1 MSRAVFADVHNRLG
15 VALLIVRTIK
25 FLRLLLRMHCEFL
38 EIFHVDM
45 WRWYSRPRTCAVHKV
60 LSHCSV
66 SKIQV
71 MEKYGNCKNHSQLK
85 ILLFSFSLFPIHMLW
100 GGGGGVWTLAE
111 ILSVT
116 LHKC

>member
-38 EIFHVDM
+38 EIFHVEM
-45 WRWYSRPRTCAVHKV
+45 WRWYSRLRTCVVHKV
-60 LSHCSV
+60 LSHCSG

-71 MEKYGNCKNHSQLK
+71 MENMEIAKTIVNLKYYYF
-85 ILLFSFSLFPIHMLW
+85 LFLYFQ
-100 GGGGGVWTLAE
+100 
-111 ILSVT
+111 
-116 LHKC
+116 

>member
-25 FLRLLLRMHCEFL
+25 FLRLLLRMHGEFL
-38 EIFHVDM
+38 EIFHVKM
-45 WRWYSRPRTCAVHKV
+45 WRWYSTPRTCAVHKV
-60 LSHCSV
+60 LSHCSI
-66 SKIQV
+66 SKILV
-71 MEKYGNCKNHSQLK
+71 MEKYGNCIVNLK
-85 ILLFSFSLFPIHMLW
+85 YYYFSFSLFPIHMLW
-100 GGGGGVWTLAE
+100 GGFWTLAE

>member
-38 EIFHVDM
+38 EIFHVEM
-45 WRWYSRPRTCAVHKV
+45 WRWYSRPRTCAEHKM

-100 GGGGGVWTLAE
+100 GFFWTLAE
-111 ILSVT
+111 ILSIT

>member
-38 EIFHVDM
+38 EIFHVEM

-71 MEKYGNCKNHSQLK
+71 MENMEIAKTIVNLKYYYFL
-85 ILLFSFSLFPIHMLW
+85 IFSFQYICC
-100 GGGGGVWTLAE
+100 GGGF
-111 ILSVT
+111 
-116 LHKC
+116 